1 MQYTQIKYE
10 ERIELAKLYS
20 ESLSMNKIAKLM
32 NRSKST
38 ISRELKRNKT
48 YNNYWPDSAHCHS
61 LARRRRGNKLTRN
74 NDLNIFVTQ
83 KLIYNRWS
91 PEQIAGWLKLRKPN
105 FGTVSHETIYK
116 WIYLPYEIHS
126 GSKLWRFLARHK
138 RKRGLQRADHASV
151 NLIPNRISI
160 HSRPKIADTKVET
173 GHWEGD
179 LMSFNRNTQHILVLH
194 ERKTLFVQGAILENK
209 TADSTTKALFGLMTS
224 IPKAARKT
232 LTLDNGGEFADHE
245 KYQEVGLEA
254 YFCDPYCSW
263 QKGGVENS
271 NGRLRI
277 ILPRDTNV
285 KEIEYDKFK
294 QIILNHNST
303 PRKSLGWLTPLEVF
317 NKDLEQLQYKS

>member
-1 MQYTQIKYE
+1 
-10 ERIELAKLYS
+10 
-20 ESLSMNKIAKLM
+20 
-32 NRSKST
+32 
-38 ISRELKRNKT
+38 
-48 YNNYWPDSAHCHS
+48 
-61 LARRRRGNKLTRN
+61 
-74 NDLNIFVTQ
+74 
-83 KLIYNRWS
+83 
-91 PEQIAGWLKLRKPN
+91 
-105 FGTVSHETIYK
+105 
-116 WIYLPYEIHS
+116 
-126 GSKLWRFLARHK
+126 
-138 RKRGLQRADHASV
+138 
-151 NLIPNRISI
+151 
-160 HSRPKIADTKVET
+160 
-173 GHWEGD
+173 
-179 LMSFNRNTQHILVLH
+179 
-194 ERKTLFVQGAILENK
+194 
-209 TADSTTKALFGLMTS
+209 MTS

>member
-91 PEQIAGWLKLRKPN
+91 PEQIAGWLKLKKPN

-138 RKRGLQRADHASV
+138 RR
-151 NLIPNRISI
+151 
-160 HSRPKIADTKVET
+160 KI
-173 GHWEGD
+173 
-179 LMSFNRNTQHILVLH
+179 
-194 ERKTLFVQGAILENK
+194 
-209 TADSTTKALFGLMTS
+209 
-224 IPKAARKT
+224 
-232 LTLDNGGEFADHE
+232 
-245 KYQEVGLEA
+245 
-254 YFCDPYCSW
+254 
-263 QKGGVENS
+263 
-271 NGRLRI
+271 
-277 ILPRDTNV
+277 
-285 KEIEYDKFK
+285 
-294 QIILNHNST
+294 
-303 PRKSLGWLTPLEVF
+303 
-317 NKDLEQLQYKS
+317 